1 MLSGAKKYIL
11 MFRNT
16 LLRILLLPF
25 SLVYGFF
32 AILNNLMYDAKI
44 INPIKFTIPVISV
57 GNLTVGGTG
66 KTPHTEYLINLL
78 KPYIKL
84 AVLSRG
90 YKRKSKGFREVLP
103 TDDVTGAGD
112 EPLLYKRKY
121 PDIKVFVAEDRVE
134 GISKMLMED
143 PGIQTVILD
152 DAFQHRTVAPAIN
165 ILLTEYDQPFY
176 KDFFLPSGRL
186 REWRSGYKRA
196 DIIIVSKCPVNI
208 SQNDRDAF
216 IKKIKPLNNQKVF
229 FSYYK
234 YFNPYYIYDPTQR
247 KSLNSNT
254 SVLLISALASTSYL
268 INYLQQNTGDLHS
281 LEFTD
286 HHNFTYDEMLQF
298 KKIFDNISNPD
309 KIILTTEKDA
319 MRLDMHRDFI
329 IKNRLPVY
337 ILPVAVDFLF
347 DQKVQFDDTIKQY
360 LLDFKS

>member
-1 MLSGAKKYIL
+1 
-11 MFRNT
+11 MFRNIII
-16 LLRILLLPF
+16 RILLLPF
-25 SLVYGFF
+25 SLIYGFF
-32 AILNNLMYDAKI
+32 SVLNNLLYDTKV
-44 INPIKFTIPVISV
+44 INPIGFTVPVISV

-90 YKRKSKGFREVLP
+90 YKRKTTGFKEVLP
-103 TDDVTGAGD
+103 DDDVYKAGD

-134 GISKMLMED
+134 GISKMLMKVPD
-143 PGIQTVILD
+143 IQTIILD

-165 ILLTEYDQPFY
+165 ILLTEYDYPFY

-186 REWRSGYKRA
+186 REWRTGYKRA

-208 SQNDRDAF
+208 TEEERKLF
-216 IKKIKPLNNQKVF
+216 LERIKPLKNQKIF
-229 FSYYK
+229 FSFYR
-234 YFNPYYIYDPTQR
+234 YFNPYYIYDPMQKKT
-247 KSLNSNT
+247 LNDNT
-254 SVLLISALASTSYL
+254 SVLLISALASSSYL
-268 INYLQQNTGDLHS
+268 INHLREKTGDLHS

-286 HHNFTYDEMLQF
+286 HHNFTFDEMMQF

-319 MRLDMHRDFI
+319 MRLDVYRDFI
-329 IKNRLPVY
+329 IKNRLPLY

-347 DQKVQFDDTIKQY
+347 GEKTKFDNTIKQY